1 MNDHRPLN
9 HYLYLV
15 FLAGAWGTSFMF
27 VKISVATIPPIT
39 TAAVRVTVAT
49 LILLAVLFYQ
59 KKPFPTDPKF
69 WMKASLLGLVGTA
82 LPYMLLSW
90 GMQFIGS
97 GTAAICMSFIP
108 LTTFFL
114 AHFMTEDEKMSW
126 RGLAGILMGIVGILV
141 LFYQVAGQDSGTSMS
156 YMALGAL
163 LITAFGY
170 ALVGVLVKT
179 LGSPSPV
186 KISMAMLLVSALFL
200 WPFAL
205 IFEQPWLISPSRES
219 ATALLFLSIISTALP
234 TLVMVWLINQA
245 GATFMSYNTYLVPL
259 VGVLAGYV
267 WLDEAL
273 KETTL
278 VSLIFILAGIYIAQ
292 RKKKNMNG

>member
-1 MNDHRPLN
+1 MNDHRAFN

-27 VKISVATIPPIT
+27 VKISVGTIPPIT
-39 TAAVRVTVAT
+39 IAAVRVTVAT
-49 LILLAVLFYQ
+49 LILVTVLLYQ
-59 KKPFPTDPKF
+59 KHSFPLGTKF
-69 WMKASLLGLVGTA
+69 WMKAALLGLVGTA

-126 RGLAGILMGIVGILV
+126 RAFMGILMGIVGILV
-141 LFYQVAGQDSGTSMS
+141 LFYEVTGQDGGANMS

-163 LITAFGY
+163 LVTAFGY

-179 LGSPSPV
+179 LGSPSPL
-186 KISMAMLLVSALFL
+186 KTSMALLLVSAVFL

-205 IFEQPWLISPSRES
+205 AFEQPWHISPSRES
-219 ATALLFLSIISTALP
+219 LTALLFLSVISTALP

-245 GATFMSYNTYLVPL
+245 GATFVSYNTYLVPL
-259 VGVLAGYV
+259 VGVLAGYIF
-267 WLDEAL
+267 LGEPL
-273 KETTL
+273 KETTFLSL
-278 VSLIFILAGIYIAQ
+278 VFILAGIYIAQ
-292 RKKKNMNG
+292 RKNKNIGG